1 MTDDWGPASIGPV
14 RQEAAGDD
22 WRFVPPALRPVR
34 ARGLLAVLV
43 IAFAAALVLI
53 LGLPSYAFG

>member
-1 MTDDWGPASIGPV
+1 MTDDWGAASIGPV
-14 RQEAAGDD
+14 RQEPGDD

-43 IAFAAALVLI
+43 IAFAAALVLT
-53 LGLPSYAFG
+53 LGLPSYAIG